1 MFVLGL
7 ELLLVWSI
15 LHNLVRGAQQ
25 RVMHQDSLDSAY
37 AHLVSTALRQSK
49 LLINQ
54 AGETLGNVP
63 VSVCKAVP
71 VAIDVTNLLKG
82 VVFANLFD
90 KFGTREDLAYSSE
103 LLQDHAFLI
112 EVVSELPQEGN
123 FVDYHFSA
131 ADEVKRLLL
140 DLAVALTEPYKLRFP
155 DPQSLPHPVLD
166 LLFHQH
172 LHRILRKVIF
182 LPLFISE

>member
-1 MFVLGL
+1 
-7 ELLLVWSI
+7 
-15 LHNLVRGAQQ
+15 
-25 RVMHQDSLDSAY
+25 MHQDSLDSAY

-63 VSVCKAVP
+63 VSVCKAEP
-71 VAIDVTNLLKG
+71 VAIDVTNLLQG

-90 KFGTREDLAYSSE
+90 KFGAGEDLPYPGE

-123 FVDYHFSA
+123 FVDYYLSA

-140 DLAVALTEPYKLRFP
+140 DLAVALTKPFKSRLP
-155 DPQSLPHPVLD
+155 NPQAFPHPVFD
-166 LLFHQH
+166 LLFHKQ
-172 LHRILRKVIF
+172 LHRILRKVVF
-182 LPLFISE
+182 LPLFICE